1 LCRAEVIAQ
10 KGDDARDGL
19 WAGVNKKNGIGEDSA
34 TMSMKSRY
42 LIGALASWML
52 VQSGLAENMPGKVM
66 RDVVYKSVGEQ
77 DVLLDI
83 YYPVKKKFERA
94 PVFYYTHG
102 GGWWAGDKKLTGH
115 EKTIF
120 RRLLD
125 AGVVCVS
132 ANYRPAAKGTSEH
145 PVNMRDCV
153 VDARDGLRYLKK
165 NEQTLGIDASR
176 AVTFGTSAG
185 GHLSLMLN
193 YSAPDSF
200 VGDSE
205 LAAYGVRT
213 VAGVSWHGPADFT
226 DSDLFVPNGFKGHN
240 PDRFTDR
247 IKTGSPRISY
257 EQAGPELKA
266 MMCEVSPVRYLTKD
280 SPPMLQFHGDRDGTI
295 PLKHGKLLQKKAA
308 EVGASFQLITVK
320 GAGHGFSEKNTPSA
334 ERINETT
341 VEFVLKHL
349 IETPP
354 NLAPSAGR
362 SGRFRDA
369 KFGMFIH
376 WGLYAIPAR
385 GEWMMSNEKMAPD
398 AYAKYAEQFNPVQ
411 FNAEEWVRI
420 AKDAG
425 MRYIVITA
433 KHHDGFAMF
442 SSNASPYNIADA
454 TPFRRDPLKELAEA
468 CAKEGIALG
477 FYYSHCMDWY
487 HPGGGGSWDRSV
499 DFNTYVDAIVLPQL
513 RELLTGYGP
522 VFSLWFDMPSPQGA
536 LRAREMKDLL
546 RSESPDTLINSR
558 LLYGGAHVNV
568 AKAEEL
574 ENLRELDVDYL
585 TYADRQIP
593 SRTPWEDWE
602 TCMTLNESW
611 GYNEGDN
618 HWKSPKELIHQL
630 IKVSSRGGNFLL
642 NVGPTAEGVIPGPSV
657 QNLKRMGDWLK
668 VNGEAIYGTTENPL
682 APLSWGRCTF
692 KDGSLYLHVFDW
704 PKGGRLLV
712 PGLRNRVMK
721 ASLLAGGSVLKT
733 TTGKDGV
740 VIHLPVAAPDT
751 VASVIKLEVQGAVQV
766 TGALPTPAA
775 NGVLTLTPDTA
786 ILGGAL
792 RVEERAGQLSLVN
805 WKSFL
810 DDVSWAFEGQQPGT
824 YRVAAEVAGKELS
837 QFYVTCSGNWLTASA
852 KLSGGLNI
860 YRKMELGLIE
870 IGAGPQSL
878 SLLPVKR
885 KWSHLNLRSLTL
897 TPQITAAD

>member
-1 LCRAEVIAQ
+1 MV
-10 KGDDARDGL
+10 
-19 WAGVNKKNGIGEDSA
+19 
-34 TMSMKSRY
+34 SRSELKFY
-42 LIGALASWML
+42 AAALVSWVL
-52 VQSGLAENMPGKVM
+52 VVSGLAENMPCKVT
-66 RDVVYKSVGEQ
+66 RDVVYKSIGDQ

-83 YYPVKKKFERA
+83 YYPVNKKIEHA

-102 GGWWAGDKKLTGH
+102 GGWWAGDKALTGH
-115 EKTIF
+115 EKEIF
-120 RRLLD
+120 RQLLD

-132 ANYRPAAKGTSEH
+132 ANYRPAAKGSAEH

-153 VDARDGLRYLKK
+153 VDVRDGLRYLKK
-165 NEQTLGIDASR
+165 HEQKLGIDAER
-176 AVTFGTSAG
+176 VVTFGTSAG

-200 VGDSE
+200 VGDAE
-205 LAAYGVRT
+205 LAAYGVRPL
-213 VAGVSWHGPADFT
+213 AGVSWFGPASFT
-226 DSDLFVPNGFKGHN
+226 DSDLFVPNGFKGHLDPN
-240 PDRFTDR
+240 RFTDR
-247 IKTGSPRISY
+247 IRTGGPRISY
-257 EQAGPELKA
+257 EQADPELKA
-266 MMCEVSPVRYLTKD
+266 MMRDVSPVRYLTKE

-295 PLKHGKLLQKKAA
+295 PLKHATLLKKKAD
-308 EVGASFQLITVK
+308 EIGAFFQLITVK
-320 GAGHGFSEKNTPSA
+320 GAGHGFSENSKPTADGIIHS
-334 ERINETT
+334 T

-349 IETPP
+349 AEMP
-354 NLAPSAGR
+354 ASSATRDSR
-362 SGRFRDA
+362 SERFRDE

-385 GEWMMSNEKMAPD
+385 GEWVMSYEKMAPEV
-398 AYAKYAEQFNPVQ
+398 YAKYAEQFNPVQ
-411 FNAEEWVRI
+411 FNAREWVRI

-442 SSNASPYNIADA
+442 GSNASPYNIVEA

-468 CAKEGIALG
+468 CAEEGIALG

-487 HPGGGGSWDRSV
+487 HPGGGSWKGTG
-499 DFNTYVDAIVLPQL
+499 DFNTYIDDIVLPQL

-522 VFSLWFDMPSPQGA
+522 VFSLWFDMPSPQGGV
-536 LRAREMKDLL
+536 RAGEMKDLL
-546 RSESPDTLINSR
+546 RSVSPETLINSR

-593 SRTPWEDWE
+593 SRTPWADWE

-611 GYNEGDN
+611 GYNKGDN
-618 HWKSPKELIHQL
+618 HWKSPEDLIHQL

-657 QNLKRMGDWLK
+657 QNLKRVGDWLK
-668 VNGEAIYGTTENPL
+668 VNGEAIYGTSASPL

-692 KDGSLYLHVFDW
+692 KNGSLYLHVLNW
-704 PKGGRLLV
+704 PGEGGLLV
-712 PGLRNRVMK
+712 PGLRNRVNK
-721 ASLLAGGSVLKT
+721 ASLLADGSVLRT

-740 VIHLPVAAPDT
+740 VMHVPAAAPDA
-751 VASVIKLEVQGAVQV
+751 VASVIKLELEGPVKV
-766 TGALPTPAA
+766 TGTLPTPDA
-775 NGVLTLTPDTA
+775 NGILTLTPVAA

-792 RVEERAGQLSLVN
+792 QVEERAGKLSLVN

-824 YRVAAEVAGKELS
+824 YRVEAEVAGTELS
-837 QFYVTCSGNWLTASA
+837 KFFVTCSGSWLTAAA
-852 KLSGGLNI
+852 KPSGDLNI
-860 YRKMELGLIE
+860 YHKVDLGLIE
-870 IGAGPQSL
+870 IGAGPQNL

-897 TPQITAAD
+897 TPQVTAVDER